1 MFWLLF
7 AMAPFLIGLVLGAF
21 TAFPVRWLAAPAL
34 ALAFTYWIGVGWYGD
49 DYDIGRSGLVVFT
62 GALGGLVVALWILG
76 CGVGRL
82 VRRDFAA
89 R

>member
-7 AMAPFLIGLVLGAF
+7 VS
-21 TAFPVRWLAAPAL
+21 
-34 ALAFTYWIGVGWYGD
+34 D
-49 DYDIGRSGLVVFT
+49 EYDIGRSGMVVFT
-62 GALGGLVVALWILG
+62 GALGGLVVAVWILG